1 MNIPFPT
8 FISWKIGSKIAI
20 VQIYAQK
27 FYFMDTFLFYI
38 AICAWNDDQVHYGV
52 EV

>member
-8 FISWKIGSKIAI
+8 FISWKIGSNITI

-27 FYFMDTFLFYI
+27 FYFMDTFLFFL
-38 AICAWNDDQVHYGV
+38 CMCGW
-52 EV
+52 